1 MRNIVQFRFLNLK
14 MENGFEMRF
23 LILDLSQQFP
33 GKYFTVFHNVQKTG
47 MLGLPTHP
55 VVCRSVHVLFTLFLL
70 VCVKWYQTHILLC
83 FYFIYLQPNIPVF
96 WTL

>member
-33 GKYFTVFHNVQKTG
+33 GKYLK
-47 MLGLPTHP
+47 
-55 VVCRSVHVLFTLFLL
+55 CVHMTIKLL
-70 VCVKWYQTHILLC
+70 RR
-83 FYFIYLQPNIPVF
+83 
-96 WTL
+96 